1 VEIDPQTG
9 TVEVVKYSS
18 VNDFGTI
25 VNPLLVE
32 GQLHGGIVQGI
43 GQVIFERTA
52 YDADGQPLTA
62 SFMDYAMPRA
72 SVVPTIHFE
81 SHPVPARSNPLG
93 AKGCGEAGCAG
104 ALTAVANAVVDA
116 LAHLGIRHFDLP
128 ATPERVWRAIERAQT
143 EIS

>member
-1 VEIDPQTG
+1 
-9 TVEVVKYSS
+9 
-18 VNDFGTI
+18 
-25 VNPLLVE
+25 LLVE

-43 GQVIFERTA
+43 GQVIFERAT

-72 SVVPTIHFE
+72 SVVPAIFFV
-81 SHPVPARSNPLG
+81 SHPVPALSNPLG

-104 ALTAVANAVVDA
+104 ALSAVANAIVDA
-116 LAHLGIRHFDLP
+116 LAHLGIRHIDLP
-128 ATPERVWRAIERAQT
+128 ATPERIWRAIQRAQT